1 MRRGKASG
9 SIIPRLMACVAMLAF
24 AAWSVGHLVTARHAP
39 PPRIDFCPAYDYYP
53 PVKLWRGHHMVAIAF
68 SVNGTLYGVDREG
81 TAWAAAL
88 RENTCQQTPPAHVDL
103 AVSPGAEGKH
113 DAPLAALGASHITM
127 MAITTERRA
136 VSVHLADYGCDVTR
150 YRCADVEDLGLD
162 RVTAIANGLAVRD
175 DGTAW
180 GRGASGCG
188 QSGVDPG
195 PAFKRIGALSRIVA
209 VASGVSNS
217 MALDAGGGVWT
228 WGNLSNPEFAVRENY
243 APSCQNR
250 SFDLFGH
257 AMSLQENSIPER
269 MAGLPPVKAIST
281 YRNVDLALT
290 RDGEV
295 WGWGYNLCGMLGV
308 DYDLSSQHL
317 FYLERPVK
325 IGGLPRI
332 EAISAGWRHALA
344 LDGNGAVW
352 AWGSNQETELGG
364 WLTHTEKG
372 ALCKGRE
379 QYVPSRSSYTSVPLI
394 VPGIPRMVAI
404 AAGQSAS
411 AAIDE
416 QGDVWAWGLH

>member
-1 MRRGKASG
+1 MRHGKAGG

-39 PPRIDFCPAYDYYP
+39 PPRIDFCPAYGYYP
-53 PVKLWRGHHMVAIAF
+53 PVKLWSGHHMVAIAF
-68 SVNGTLYGVDREG
+68 GINGTLYGVDRQG
-81 TAWAAAL
+81 TAWASAL
-88 RENTCQQTPPAHVDL
+88 RENTCQQTPPVHVDL
-103 AVSPGAEGKH
+103 TASPAARGEH
-113 DAPLAALGASHITM
+113 DAALATLGASDYAM
-127 MAITTERRA
+127 MAITREGRA
-136 VSVHLADYGCDVTR
+136 VSLYFADYVCDATR
-150 YRCADVEDLGLD
+150 YSCANVEDLGLD
-162 RVTAIANGLAVRD
+162 RVTAIANGLALRD

-180 GRGASGCG
+180 GRGDSGCG
-188 QSGVDPG
+188 QSGVKPG
-195 PAFKRIGALSRIVA
+195 PAFKRIGALSRIAA

-228 WGNLSNPEFAVRENY
+228 WGNLSNPEFALRRSY
-243 APSCQNR
+243 APGCRNQ
-250 SFDLFGH
+250 SFDMFGY
-257 AMSLQENSIPER
+257 AMSLQENSIPAR
-269 MAGLPPVKAIST
+269 VPGLPPVKAIST

-295 WGWGYNLCGMLGV
+295 WGWGYNLCGILGV
-308 DYDLSSQHL
+308 DHDLSSQHL

-332 EAISAGWRHALA
+332 EAIAAGWRHALA

-352 AWGSNQETELGG
+352 AWGSDQEMELGG
-364 WLTHTEKG
+364 RLTRSG
-372 ALCKGRE
+372 RGRMCDGRE
-379 QYVPSRSSYTSVPLI
+379 EYAPSHSSYTSVPLV